1 MDLITA
7 VHNKGLVV
15 DGAMSTALEKLGVN
29 TQNNLWTA
37 IALVNDLEKV
47 YQVHWDYFQAG
58 AQLTITNT
66 YQANVQGFLKAGYSQ
81 QQAQQFIAQAV
92 QIAKQARSDYEK
104 KTGRHNFV
112 AGTIGSYG
120 AYLADGSEYRGDYHL
135 TTQEL
140 LDFHLPRLQVILKQ
154 EPDCLA
160 IETQPQL
167 FETQTLLNWMQNN
180 NSTLPIYVSFTLRDP
195 QTLSDGTTLA
205 QAIKVINQYPQV
217 FAVGVNCI
225 APAWVLPAV
234 QQIHLQTTKEIIV
247 YPNSGSSYDPQS
259 KSWQPL
265 SEKIDFYNLAKTWY
279 HAGAHLI
286 GGCCTTG
293 VKEIQ
298 AIAQAFEEL

>member
-15 DGAMSTALEKLGVN
+15 DGAMSTDLEKLGVN

-81 QQAQQFIAQAV
+81 QQAQHFIAQAV
-92 QIAKQARSDYEK
+92 QTAKQARSDYEK

-140 LDFHLPRLQVILKQ
+140 LDFHLPRLQVILQQ

-167 FETQTLLNWMQNN
+167 LETQTLLNWMQNN

-217 FAVGVNCI
+217 LAVGVNCI

-259 KSWQPL
+259 KTWQPL
-265 SEKIDFYNLAKTWY
+265 SEKIDFYSLAKTWY
-279 HAGAHLI
+279 YAGAHLI